1 MAHEKNREPVFVCPA
16 CGNTA
21 TFYETGLANVK
32 MKSTFNNETHIAES
46 ESIDLGDFV
55 GSSEI
60 TCTECGS
67 KV

>member
-1 MAHEKNREPVFVCPA
+1 MAHENNREPVFVCPS

-32 MKSTFNNETHIAES
+32 MKLTFNNKTHIAES
-46 ESIDLGDFV
+46 DLIDLGDV
-55 GSSEI
+55 DGGSEI
-60 TCTECGS
+60 TCAECGA